1 MSDPI
6 KLKITRAGLTAFFD
20 ARANGIK
27 LEVDKMKY
35 SSDNFISVPM
45 DERTDLNNIV
55 SESNIVASGTS
66 IATNAIRFVTVI
78 NSNSELHVGS
88 MGVYTK
94 EGVLFAI
101 ASVPNGSLFK
111 VFNGIS
117 FTATFGLA
125 LNAQILEQINVI
137 LDPNTALAYSMVA
150 DHENHINPHPQY
162 AMGSEVID
170 AINQIHQELD
180 GLGSGQGDL
189 GGQMIGIGQSYGNV
203 LSERQNNGTVY
214 VNRTPKPIMI
224 FIQFLLSDPI
234 PHGIVT
240 LDGLNIATMHAQQS
254 SGTLHVY
261 CPVTFILMPNK
272 GYSVN
277 GGNIMSWI
285 EMS

>member
-20 ARANGIK
+20 ARANGIR

-66 IATNAIRFVTVI
+66 IATNTIRFVTVI

-117 FTATFGLA
+117 FTATFGLT

-203 LSERQNNGTVY
+203 LAQRRNDGTVY
-214 VNRTPKPIMI
+214 VNTTPKPIMV
-224 FIQFLLSDPI
+224 FMQFHCSDGLS
-234 PHGIVT
+234 HGIVK
-240 LDGLNIATMHAQQS
+240 LDGYQIATMYANQS
-254 SGTLHVY
+254 NGSMNAY
-261 CPVTFILMPNK
+261 IPISFILMPNK
-272 GYSVN
+272 GYSVS
-277 GGNIMSWI
+277 GGRMMSWF
-285 EMS
+285 EMA

>member
-6 KLKITRAGLTAFFD
+6 KLHITKAGLYAFFD

-27 LEVDKMKY
+27 LEIDKMKY
-35 SSDNFISVPM
+35 SSDNFVSVPQ
-45 DERTDLNNIV
+45 DTRTELNNIV

-66 IATNAIRFVTVI
+66 VETNTIRFVTVI

-111 VFNGIS
+111 VYNGIS
-117 FTATFGLA
+117 FTATFGIS
-125 LNAQILEQINVI
+125 LNSQMLEDIKVI
-137 LDPNTALAYSMVA
+137 LDPNTALALSLIA

-203 LSERQNNGTVY
+203 LAQRRNDGTVY
-214 VNRTPKPIMI
+214 VNTTPKPIMV
-224 FIQFLLSDPI
+224 FMQFHCSDGLSY
-234 PHGIVT
+234 GVVN
-240 LDGLNIATMHAQQS
+240 LDGLVIANMYANQS
-254 SGTLHVY
+254 NGSMNAFI
-261 CPVTFILMPNK
+261 PITFILMPNK
-272 GYSVN
+272 GYSVS
-277 GGNIMSWI
+277 GGRMMSWI